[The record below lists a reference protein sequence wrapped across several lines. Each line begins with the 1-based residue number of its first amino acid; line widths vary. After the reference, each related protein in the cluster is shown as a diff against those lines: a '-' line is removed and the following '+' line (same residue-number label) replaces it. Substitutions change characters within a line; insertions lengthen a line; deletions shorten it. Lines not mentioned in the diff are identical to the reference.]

1 MNIANEASKLLTN
14 KYFLYFIVFLAAS
27 NVLGYLVANKV
38 NAVIFFA
45 LIAFLV
51 SNFSKNMTVILL
63 VAIIATNL
71 LMANKSMREG
81 LDNMNMTDE
90 EKATMQENVAAKKS
104 TTTLTDEQQAKKDSI
119 NTDNLSDVDPELG
132 TGLNALKS
140 SGNTSDAKAALQQ
153 KKMMQ
158 MQAKKASMEE
168 ADPEYDADANIEI
181 QPDPNNRP
189 KFGSAKTPTETET
202 FKPIKSRKSAFHNP
216 KGGSSLNNAAPVN
229 GGARID
235 YATTLEDAYTNL
247 EGMLGND
254 GITKLTDDTARLMN
268 QQQKLFKTME
278 NMIPMVTSAKDMID
292 SLDMNKLGGMA
303 DMLKGPNK

>member
-1 MNIANEASKLLTN
+1 MNFASEASKILTN

-27 NVLGYLVANKV
+27 NVLGYIVSNKV

-45 LIAFLV
+45 LVAFLV

-71 LMANKSMREG
+71 LMANKTMREG

-90 EKATMQENVAAKKS
+90 EKAKVEDKKS
-104 TTTLTDEQQAKKDSI
+104 TVTLTDEQQAKNDSI
-119 NTDNLSDVDPELG
+119 NTDTLADVDPQLG
-132 TGLNALKS
+132 SGLNALKTS
-140 SGNTSDAKAALQQ
+140 KNTDAAKARLQI
-153 KKMMQ
+153 KKNT
-158 MQAKKASMEE
+158 MEE
-168 ADPEYDADANIEI
+168 GEGGGEGEFEDMEDKPII
-181 QPDPNNRP
+181 DPNNRGT
-189 KFGSAKTPTETET
+189 KRSTEPET
-202 FKPIKSRKSAFHNP
+202 FKATNPRKSGFHNP
-216 KGGSSLNNAAPVN
+216 KGKSSLSNAAPVN

-247 EGMLGND
+247 EGMLGSD

-278 NMIPMVTSAKDMID
+278 NMMPMVTSAKDMIET
-292 SLDMNKLGGMA
+292 LDMNKLGGMA
-303 DMLKGPNK
+303 DMLKGVK